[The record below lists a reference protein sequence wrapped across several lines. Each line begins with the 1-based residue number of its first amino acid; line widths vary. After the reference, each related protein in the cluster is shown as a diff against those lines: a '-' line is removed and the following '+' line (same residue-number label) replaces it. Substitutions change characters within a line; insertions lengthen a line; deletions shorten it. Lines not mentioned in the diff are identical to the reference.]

1 MELDLFKSK
10 PGLFRVAST
19 VLHGVAGAHFWF
31 AAVYDYTYVNVPLSV
46 SPIFN
51 SYGRQFKFLTYW
63 DVCLQAVYMSY
74 AFGIDVYTLFNKNK
88 KDEKTQKLVR
98 FKDTVEAS
106 VALPIAMFVSFTF
119 WGLMAVDRELV
130 LPSKVDPYFP
140 EWLNHMEHTNIII
153 FQILELV
160 TSPRVYPS
168 NKVGLI
174 TLGVFQ
180 STYLIWMHVVYYK
193 SGIWVY
199 PIFKQLTPPFRVLFL
214 AGSVSTCFVFYFIG
228 SFVNWFLWS
237 GEKTKK
243 EDDWEPVATT
253 QKPAI
258 EP

>member
-1 MELDLFKSK
+1 MACCELADKGRTGVEVPLYMSYRSI
-10 PGLFRVAST
+10 FRILSG
-19 VLHGVAGAHFWF
+19 VLHVVGIIHFFF
-31 AAVYDYTYVNVPLSV
+31 AAFYDVFATKVPVEVNPVYQAWA
-46 SPIFN
+46 
-51 SYGRQFKFLTYW
+51 GQFKFLTYW
-63 DVCLQAVYMSY
+63 NVCLQAVYMSY
-74 AFGIDVYTLFNKNK
+74 AFGIDVFTLFNKNK
-88 KDEKTQKLVR
+88 KDETTQKLVR

-153 FQILELV
+153 FQLLELV

-180 STYLIWMHVVYYK
+180 SSYLIWMHVVYYK

-228 SFVNWFLWS
+228 SFVNWFLWIN
-237 GEKTKK
+237 KK
-243 EDDWEPVATT
+243 M
-253 QKPAI
+253 KKK
-258 EP
+258 